1 MTTTKPMSR
10 FRRNALT
17 IRSQRLKRPSKSDEI
32 HRLDGGPGIPWHIPQ
47 HRTVAGS
54 NIITAKKKYVIFEL
68 KEPLQHCL
76 KPSTPLRVMISAD
89 DTTHAIISTVRSFHN
104 MDGSGIS
111 LEDSE
116 GITIIPAYNN
126 FKNQMKIFVRA
137 TVPYMPAGIVSGKR
151 GICSG
156 LETKHFT
163 SPRASMAANQ
173 DQTCQP
179 GPADVTLFEKPTVYH
194 TGSVHLC
201 WVRKTRAISNVLP
214 ANPDTT

>member
-1 MTTTKPMSR
+1 MTTTKPTSR

-116 GITIIPAYNN
+116 GITIIPTYNN

-163 SPRASMAANQ
+163 SPRASMASNQ
-173 DQTCQP
+173 D
-179 GPADVTLFEKPTVYH
+179 
-194 TGSVHLC
+194 
-201 WVRKTRAISNVLP
+201 
-214 ANPDTT
+214 